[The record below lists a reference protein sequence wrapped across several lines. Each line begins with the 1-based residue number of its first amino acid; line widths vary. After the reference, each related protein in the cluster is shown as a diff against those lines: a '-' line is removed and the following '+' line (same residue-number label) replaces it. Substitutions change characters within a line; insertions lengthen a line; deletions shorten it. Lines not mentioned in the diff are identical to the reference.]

1 MFICSKKTYNS
12 PYLIEYLVAHYTG
25 KYSLELLTNL
35 CQDSMIP
42 FLIIKSD
49 MDLVEELSQLISRN
63 SYPSSVSIYTNNQHL
78 IEAGNKFR
86 IYIQKNT
93 FDSFVGFIFLL
104 CSAMVM
110 NMQNLGCAD
119 GVSAVV
125 VSG

>member
-1 MFICSKKTYNS
+1 MYWFD
-12 PYLIEYLVAHYTG
+12 G
-25 KYSLELLTNL
+25 
-35 CQDSMIP
+35 
-42 FLIIKSD
+42 
-49 MDLVEELSQLISRN
+49 
-63 SYPSSVSIYTNNQHL
+63 
-78 IEAGNKFR
+78 
-86 IYIQKNT
+86 NT